1 MRIKLPLVLLCIF
14 AFSFAAFS
22 QSVTVT
28 TKKVI
33 YKRPKP
39 LMDFKK
45 SFSLLRPRVRGANP
59 ATAKKIETAISY
71 EKVFDFNLKE
81 EINEIQ
87 WLEEASYAVDYNK
100 NGILAVTVTMMGT
113 GAYPSEASQPVVVNL
128 KTGGRVTA
136 KDVFVKLS
144 ALAAKGKQKQA
155 AEIKRSIAE
164 IKKENPE
171 EGNPE
176 QLFENSDFTVENLDR
191 FSVSDKGVTFWY
203 EYGFP
208 HVIQAWQ
215 PEGRYFF
222 SWAQLKTFIRRG
234 GLLARFVR

>member
-1 MRIKLPLVLLCIF
+1 MRIKLLPALFSIF

-22 QSVTVT
+22 QSVIVT
-28 TKKVI
+28 PKKVI
-33 YKRPKP
+33 YKRTKP

-45 SFSLLRPRVRGANP
+45 SFSIVRPRVRGANQ
-59 ATAKKIETAISY
+59 AIVRKIETTISY

-100 NGILAVTVTMMGT
+100 NGILAITVTMMGT

-144 ALAAKGKQKQA
+144 ALAAKGKQRQT
-155 AEIKRSIAE
+155 AEIKQSIAE

-171 EGNPE
+171 EENPA
-176 QLFENSDFTVENLDR
+176 QLFENSNFAVENLDR

-203 EYGFP
+203 EHGFP

-222 SWAQLKTFIRRG
+222 SWAELKSFIRRD